1 MTKELEIKIQNLFK
15 KKNFQEIT
23 DLYLE
28 NKKDFES
35 NLILLESLCLSFFN
49 LNKQNEAKIF
59 AEKIVLKKP
68 EHLGAHHI
76 IARSLLG
83 KNLDDS
89 IKCYKKL
96 IQLSKYSLNYTSE
109 YIGLLFSLGVYDE
122 IINVTKKLIDLNPE
136 DINLKINLVKI
147 YIANNDFDE
156 AILIL
161 KSILKL
167 KILPVKK
174 NEVLNILGTAYHN
187 NGNYELAKKC
197 YEECLQFDDRN
208 IQVYI
213 NFAILEQEYGFFEK
227 AKKILDKSN
236 KVKKNAES
244 YRIISLG
251 KKFKSEEDLDIIG
264 MQALDSSAS
273 LNMSDKI
280 SLSFALGKAF
290 EDMEKYSV
298 SADYYLRGNTLRRSV
313 FQNYDFNKELK
324 ILNDMSQIFDHNFY
338 KTFNN
343 TSNLGENIIFVV
355 GMPRSGT
362 SLLEQI
368 LSSHNNIFGAG
379 ELNYF
384 GQSIDAVFNTFDFDN
399 YKNKILKLDKK
410 QINEIGKY
418 YLNKISLKNLNIDK
432 KKYILDKNPINFK
445 HIPLI
450 FTSLPNSKIIHI
462 KRNQNDNCLSIYKNF
477 FHQNVMP
484 WSYSEDEL
492 KKYYETYLKF
502 MSNVKKNIER
512 FVYEI
517 EYEKLISNTEDE
529 VRKLLNYLSL
539 DWDQKCLEFYNNKRS
554 VRTASVGQVRQK
566 IYQTSKNKWEY
577 FKPYFKNLFT

>member
-15 KKNFQEIT
+15 KKNFQEII
-23 DLYLE
+23 DLYLK

-35 NLILLESLCLSFFN
+35 SLILLESLCLSFFN

-59 AEKIVLKKP
+59 AEKIILKNP
-68 EHLGAHHI
+68 QHLGAHHI

-83 KNLDDS
+83 KNLDDT

-96 IQLSKYSLNYTSE
+96 IQLSNYSLNYTSE

-167 KILPVKK
+167 KILPIKK

-187 NGNYELAKKC
+187 SGNYELAKEC
-197 YEECLQFDDRN
+197 YEECLQFDERN
-208 IQVYI
+208 IQVYT
-213 NFAILEQEYGFFEK
+213 NYAILEQEYGFFEN

-236 KVKKNAES
+236 KIKKNAES

-251 KKFKSEEDLDIIG
+251 KKFESEEDLDIIG

-273 LNMSDKI
+273 LNMNDKI

-290 EDMEKYSV
+290 EDMKKYPQ
-298 SADYYLRGNTLRRSV
+298 SADYYLRGNTLRRSA
-313 FQNYDFNKELK
+313 FQNYDFDKELK

-338 KTFNN
+338 TTFNN
-343 TSNLGENIIFVV
+343 ICNLGGNIIFVV

-368 LSSHNNIFGAG
+368 LSSHNDIFGAG

-384 GQSIDAVFNTFDFDN
+384 GQSIDVVFNTFDFDN

-445 HIPLI
+445 HVPLI
-450 FTSLPNSKIIHI
+450 FASLPNSKIIHI

-484 WSYSEDEL
+484 WSYSEVEL

-502 MSNVKKNIER
+502 MSKIKKNIES
-512 FVYEI
+512 FVHEV